1 MPAEWL
7 RSFVCVCV
15 CARAC
20 ICVCLHVGGR
30 RTRSMK
36 REKIHEEHI
45 AKHLHQAKHLH
56 KAYLAVLAH
65 EVHEHKEHQEEH
77 VRSTTCN
84 KQPLDHLQQ
93 TTTCNK
99 QPNKPVDHLQQT
111 NNNRRARITTRGSR
125 SGRRRLKNAWAK
137 PGSACPIC
145 VSARYVAYASGL
157 V

>member
-1 MPAEWL
+1 
-7 RSFVCVCV
+7 V
-15 CARAC
+15 CARARLYMC
-20 ICVCLHVGGR
+20 MPVFVCLHVGGR

-93 TTTCNK
+93 TTK
-99 QPNKPVDHLQQT
+99 QTSGPLATNQQQQARKDHDERFAQRKTEIEERMGQ
-111 NNNRRARITTRGSR
+111 ARKRMSDMR
-125 SGRRRLKNAWAK
+125 FRQVCR
-137 PGSACPIC
+137 IC
-145 VSARYVAYASGL
+145 VWPGL
-157 V
+157 GCRV